1 MVTLIAFNA
10 RSVYHFHPVIM
21 WSFIKREAV
30 FSIAF
35 VAAFLSAFFNPP
47 SLSWIE
53 AIDFRTLALLF
64 SLMGVS
70 EGLKES
76 GLFDSAGGMLIRKA
90 GNTRLLSFSL
100 LLIVFISSMFFTN
113 DVSLLMF
120 VPFTIMLFDKE
131 NIEEKYVIRLVV
143 LETIA
148 ANLGSMTTPVGNPQN
163 LYICSYFDVGA
174 GPFFRTILPYSLL
187 SALLIAIC
195 FVLFLSSKR
204 DVSSEEREIRTMD
217 RAKTIVYL
225 AFLLIAL
232 LSVFRVI
239 NWPVLFIVEFLFL
252 LIADRKILKRIDYI
266 LLFTFVCFFIFSEN
280 IRNID
285 AVRNLIEKPMAEHPI
300 AVSALVSQIISN
312 VPAAILLSPFSVDFK
327 GVLIGT
333 DIGGLG
339 TPVASLASLISMKIY
354 FGRQKSQKG
363 RYMAVFIAMNF
374 MLLILL
380 ALFAWIT
387 E

>member
-1 MVTLIAFNA
+1 
-10 RSVYHFHPVIM
+10 M